1 MITFKFEKNLSDE
14 KLFQLCKKYGTQ
26 TKLWRQKF
34 IGLLPEV
41 YRRKLFE
48 KKGFHSIFEFA
59 AKLAG
64 LSHDQVCL
72 VLNLERRFEDKPIL
86 KNLLVEGEVSITKLA
101 RVVSIA
107 TPENQ
112 EFLATKIQLLPN
124 RALETLVRDEKVAL
138 AQIREQKNENGSP
151 KPLFEDES
159 LHVQTLNFEI
169 SPDVAEELNE
179 LHAKGID
186 VNELLREM
194 LQKRRTEIAEKKA
207 EIAQEISETLRHL
220 ETVAPTTSRYIPT
233 RIKKIIRQEFGEK
246 CSILTCRKP
255 STQIH
260 HTQRFAL
267 AHSHDPR
274 FLAPLCAEHHLIAHS
289 VDLKFHGA
297 RTSYVN
303 SS

>member
-1 MITFKFEKNLSDE
+1 MTTFKFEKNLSDE

-26 TKLWRQKF
+26 AKLWRQKF

-41 YRRKLFE
+41 YRRKLYE
-48 KKGFHSIFEFA
+48 KKGFGSIFEFA

-64 LSHDQVCL
+64 LSHDQVRL
-72 VLNLERRFEDKPIL
+72 ALNLERRFEDKPIL
-86 KNLLVEGEVSITKLA
+86 KNLLVEGEASINKLA

-151 KPLFEDES
+151 KPLFEDKS

-179 LHAKGID
+179 LYTKGID
-186 VNELLREM
+186 INKLLREM
-194 LQKRRTEIAEKKA
+194 LQKRRTEIAEKKE
-207 EIAQEISETLRHL
+207 EIAQEISESLLTL
-220 ETVAPTTSRYIPT
+220 ESAAPKISRYIPV
-233 RIKKIIRQEFGEK
+233 RIKKILRQEFGEK
-246 CSILTCRKP
+246 CSISTCQRP
-255 STQIH
+255 STTIH

-267 AHSHDPR
+267 AHSHDPHY
-274 FLAPLCAEHHLIAHS
+274 LAPLCREHHAIAHS
-289 VDLKFHGA
+289 IDIKFQRIKA
-297 RTSYVN
+297 LIF
-303 SS
+303 